1 MDWPLLLVFI
11 YWLNLDNIL
20 TLLKFLF
27 ETSLKKIISLSV
39 HLADIFTNK
48 KKKRLLQMT
57 LTEIFHL
64 LIVFKS
70 LRSLC

>member
-27 ETSLKKIISLSV
+27 ETSLQKIISLSV

-48 KKKRLLQMT
+48 KKKRLLQMI